1 VAESLSQ
8 VHEVPEEL
16 HEDIETNE
24 AEHIQAESDQEWTS
38 NFYADSEPTNEEQQ
52 VNLSQ
57 TDQISPDT
65 ASFPNYLE
73 GIFALAGIVAF
84 RLASQFPEL
93 VGEPFSQEQIDLPTW
108 LQSHSRSDYCHPS
121 SELRQQAQDMDVIFL
136 RQHGLQL
143 VDKRPGVMRR
153 FQDEV
158 MSKHPDMIR
167 FDIL

>member
-1 VAESLSQ
+1 VTESLSQ

-16 HEDIETNE
+16 DEDMEPSE
-24 AEHIQAESDQEWTS
+24 AEHIQAASDQEWTS
-38 NFYADSEPTNEEQQ
+38 DFNADSGPTNEEQL
-52 VNLSQ
+52 VNLSPS
-57 TDQISPDT
+57 DQPSPDT
-65 ASFPNYLE
+65 AAFPNYLE
-73 GIFALAGIVAF
+73 GIIALAGIVAF
-84 RLASQFPEL
+84 RLANKFPEL
-93 VGEPFSQEQIDLPTW
+93 VGEPFPQEQMDLPTW

-136 RQHGLQL
+136 RLHGLQL